1 MHFLQSFLYKVISV
15 LIIIP
20 IFADL
25 ISFIMICLLGYGNH
39 FEGSWMT
46 SNIDW
51 FAFISIFATV
61 SILLLKDFRHVLE
74 SYDGFFKY
82 LTNIIG
88 YVWMFIGFGAAY
100 HLFDKSFSPGLIK
113 VMEDNNQFALY
124 LLYHSFNGYL
134 LVNAAKS
141 KD

>member
-1 MHFLQSFLYKVISV
+1 MNSLQSFLYKIISI

-20 IFADL
+20 IASDL
-25 ISFIMICLLGYGNH
+25 VACISICYIGYGNY

-51 FAFISIFATV
+51 YAFLSIFATV
-61 SILLLKDFRHVLE
+61 SAFLLKDFRYALE
-74 SYDGFFKY
+74 YDFGIEYIAKNLGY
-82 LTNIIG
+82 L
-88 YVWMFIGFGAAY
+88 WMFIGFGAAY
-100 HLFDKSFSPGLIK
+100 HLFDKSFSPGLIT
-113 VMEDNNQFALY
+113 VMEGNNQFALY
-124 LLYHSFNGYL
+124 LLYHSFTGYL